1 MRMKVLLAI
10 TISALLLSSC
20 NLFQV
25 VPRADI
31 AYSLIDSSGD
41 VASQIRVLKVFEK
54 DEDTG
59 LFVFVGYVLPF
70 VRVQAQANP
79 GSIGAVVER
88 YSIDYFMPNG
98 MPVPTDSGESYRGSL
113 GMRVPAGVRC
123 EKYPSDEEPNECTL
137 FSEDAVFAPGV
148 PIRSSAFAAIDTD
161 IIGKL
166 DGAPAAEGAFARI
179 TLEGRDANGNSYST
193 QLSPVTIAFFRA
205 D

>member
-31 AYSLIDSSGD
+31 VYSLIDSSGD
-41 VASQIRVLKVFEK
+41 VASQIRVLKVFER

-59 LFVFVGYVLPF
+59 LFVVVGYVLPN
-70 VRVQAQANP
+70 VRIQAQANP
-79 GSIGAVVER
+79 GSIGVVIER
-88 YSIDYFMPNG
+88 YAIDFFMPNG
-98 MPVPTDSGESYRGSL
+98 MPVPTDSGESFRGLL
-113 GMRVPAGVRC
+113 GLRVPAGVRC
-123 EKYPSDEEPNECTL
+123 EKYPSEEEPNECML

-148 PIRSSAFAAIDTD
+148 PARSIAFSAIATD
-161 IIGKL
+161 VIGKL

-179 TLEGRDANGNSYST
+179 IVEGRDANGNSYSA